1 VRGVPWRGP
10 ERALDDGG
18 DLIVI
23 DCPRSARTGL
33 VQQPFDAVL
42 QKASTPLPD
51 RVLMD
56 AEFARNGFARNAIRA
71 SQDNATAFGQRP
83 RHVMATNLS
92 FEIRPFI
99 RTQDQRSNRTP
110 RRVGHNLAPALR

>member
-1 VRGVPWRGP
+1 MRGVLWRRA

-42 QKASTPLPD
+42 QKASTPLREPD
-51 RVLMD
+51 GAQAVTQSLHVVYS
-56 AEFARNGFARNAIRA
+56 AFYAQAVA
-71 SQDNATAFGQRP
+71 SAWNCR
-83 RHVMATNLS
+83 
-92 FEIRPFI
+92 
-99 RTQDQRSNRTP
+99 
-110 RRVGHNLAPALR
+110 

>member
-1 VRGVPWRGP
+1 MERIDQCVASLGVDRSVRSMT
-10 ERALDDGG
+10 A

-71 SQDNATAFGQRP
+71 S
-83 RHVMATNLS
+83 
-92 FEIRPFI
+92 
-99 RTQDQRSNRTP
+99 
-110 RRVGHNLAPALR
+110 